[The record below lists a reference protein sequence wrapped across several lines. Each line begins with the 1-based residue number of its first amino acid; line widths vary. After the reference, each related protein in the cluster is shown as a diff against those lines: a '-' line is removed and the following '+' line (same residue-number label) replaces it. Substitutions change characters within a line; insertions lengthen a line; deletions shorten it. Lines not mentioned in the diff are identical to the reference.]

1 MSEEGK
7 KRFRVKSLFQK
18 NLGLLRTLL
27 RNKRYKEFI
36 IFLLFVALSFL
47 FWIILAFGEEMN
59 IAYRIPIKYT
69 NFPDNAII
77 TYDLPT
83 SLTAHLRD
91 EGTVLMNYSLDG
103 LPALEIDFRQYAN
116 SSDAFILTA
125 EEIKEKIKKNLR
137 NTTILTSISID
148 SLAVYYTQSS
158 GKKVRLRITGTA
170 LTIPQC
176 IISGEIR
183 SDIDSVQ
190 VYAPEYLLNTISYI
204 ETDSFLIKD
213 LNRTV
218 TKTVPL
224 RRISGVKTIPQEVK
238 LTIPVEELTSKT
250 ISIPISVNNL
260 PRNVSLYTFP
270 AMTKA
275 ECLVPTSQFSLIST
289 EDIGIS
295 VDYNDI
301 RTSAN
306 DKLALKID
314 RLPSS
319 VQYITLSPDSVEYIL
334 DSKR

>member
-1 MSEEGK
+1 M
-7 KRFRVKSLFQK
+7 
-18 NLGLLRTLL
+18 
-27 RNKRYKEFI
+27 
-36 IFLLFVALSFL
+36 ALSFL

-69 NFPDNAII
+69 NFPDNTII

-250 ISIPISVNNL
+250 ISIPISVDNL

-270 AMTKA
+270 AMTKV

-301 RTSAN
+301 RTSTN